1 MGVLPRSVIRNFVKE
16 VGAAN
21 ETEKK
26 TTYLGTVAEYTNHD
40 GMTMTGVILDG
51 AIENTITPVVSA
63 AGVNPGDRVSV
74 SIDNHRAYILGN
86 FQNPSAPMSEVIDNY
101 NDSSA
106 NIQKLYE
113 LIKECATSGNLKDTE
128 NILRGIIS
136 ETYDSLVSMM
146 DNKYRVANLA
156 KIQALMNYAHVDT
169 IAGNTALVLEY
180 NPYRIFI
187 TETGILLMHYNT
199 IIADFTNNQ
208 AVMHDVRID
217 VGSKFIHGNFAEVP
231 RSDGSSMLVKVG

>member
-1 MGVLPRSVIRNFVKE
+1 MGVLPRSVVKNFVKE
-16 VGAAN
+16 VGKVN
-21 ETEKK
+21 EADKK

-40 GMTMTGVILDG
+40 GLVMTGVILDG
-51 AIENTITPVVSA
+51 AIGNTVTPVVSA

-86 FQNPSAPMSEVIDNY
+86 FQNPSASSSEVIDNY
-101 NDSSA
+101 NESSA

-113 LIKECATSGNLKDTE
+113 LVKECATSDKLKDTE
-128 NILRGIIS
+128 NILRETIS

-146 DNKYRVANLA
+146 DSKYRVANLA

-169 IAGNTALVLEY
+169 IAGNTALVLEC

-187 TETGILLMHYNT
+187 TETGILLMYYNA
-199 IIADFTNNQ
+199 IIADFTSSQ
-208 AVMHDVRID
+208 TIMHDVRIE